1 MGDQCRKFLIVELMG
16 KYSNI
21 IFCNEQDQIIDSI
34 KHISAQ
40 VSSVREVLPGR
51 PYFIPDTQD
60 KADPFTLA
68 EEDFV
73 RRVAEKSC
81 KLSKAL
87 YTSITGLSPIAS
99 EEICHLASLDSDR
112 PATSY
117 EPEELIHLYRTFGR
131 YLDPCPRRRL

>member
-1 MGDQCRKFLIVELMG
+1 MPALHELEILLRQVLRLSLI
-16 KYSNI
+16 
-21 IFCNEQDQIIDSI
+21 
-34 KHISAQ
+34 HI
-40 VSSVREVLPGR
+40 
-51 PYFIPDTQD
+51 Y
-60 KADPFTLA
+60 KADPFTLT

-131 YLDPCPRRRL
+131 YLDPVREGGYEPSIYYEGKVPVEDVYKRQAFHRFYQSPNPSDW